1 MASPVITLLT
11 DFGHQDPFVGIMK
24 GVILRIHPAVTVVD
38 LTHGVPPQNILAG
51 ALILKQAAPFFPPG
65 SIHVAVVDPGVGSG
79 EQRGLLVETQTHFF
93 VGPDNGL
100 LSLAAP
106 EEEVIRVV
114 HLTNSRFFLLPLSRT
129 FHGRDVFATVA
140 AHLSAG
146 VTPTDFGPQV
156 ATMERLCVPL
166 PHQEKAK
173 VVGEVVYID
182 HFGNLVTNIPE
193 RALLPF
199 PRDRL
204 FVNMRQVQIRGLSFT
219 YTAVTEGELVAVV
232 NSWGYLEIAVRNGSA
247 ARLAGSSLG
256 ESVTVTL
263 LGGRGTDVTA

>member
-24 GVILRIHPAVTVVD
+24 GVILRIHPVATVVD
-38 LTHGVPPQNILAG
+38 LTHGVPPQNVLAG

-65 SIHVAVVDPGVGSG
+65 SIHVAVVDPGVGS
-79 EQRGLLVETQTHFF
+79 ERRGLLVGTRTHFF

-106 EEEVIRVV
+106 EEEVVWIV
-114 HLTNSRFFLLPLSRT
+114 HLTNPRFFLSPLSRT
-129 FHGRDVFATVA
+129 FHGRDVFAPVA
-140 AHLSAG
+140 AYLSAG
-146 VTPTDFGPQV
+146 ITPTDFGPQV

-173 VVGEVVYID
+173 VVGEVVYTD

-193 RALLPF
+193 HALLPF
-199 PRDRL
+199 PMDRL
-204 FVNMRQVQIRGLSFT
+204 FVNIKQVQIRGLSFT
-219 YTAVTEGELVAVV
+219 YTAVTEGEFVAVV

-247 ARLAGSSLG
+247 ARRAGGSLG
-256 ESVTVTL
+256 EPVTVTL
-263 LGGRGTDVTA
+263 LEGGGTDATT